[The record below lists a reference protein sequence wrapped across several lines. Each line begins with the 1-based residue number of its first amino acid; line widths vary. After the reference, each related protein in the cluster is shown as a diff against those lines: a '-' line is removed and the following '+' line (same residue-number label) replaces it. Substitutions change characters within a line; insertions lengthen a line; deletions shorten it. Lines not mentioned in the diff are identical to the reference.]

1 MDLPFRITVCGL
13 QELSGHAAAGVTHVL
28 SILDP
33 DFPSPTDFGDYGE
46 HARLELHFDDI
57 IDPQPGKIPPTEADV
72 RKLLA
77 FGRDLDAEMPTG
89 AHLLV
94 HCHAG
99 VSRSSASM
107 ALLLAQ
113 ATPERSGEEI
123 FAEILRIR
131 PQIWPNLRIVE
142 MGDAMLDRDGEL
154 VRAVHGIYRS
164 QARHRPE
171 LIEEMRGNGR
181 AREAAIA
188 DGA

>member
-1 MDLPFRITVCGL
+1 MELPFRITVCGL

-33 DFPSPTDFGDYGE
+33 DHPSPDDFGAYGE
-46 HARLELHFDDI
+46 HARLELRFDDI
-57 IDPQPGKIPPTEADV
+57 IDPVPGKILPTENDV
-72 RKLLA
+72 SRLLA

-107 ALLLAQ
+107 SLLLAQ
-113 ATPERSGEEI
+113 ATPERPGPEI
-123 FAEILRIR
+123 FGEVLAIR

-142 MGDAMLDRDGEL
+142 MGDALLGRGGDL
-154 VRAVHGIYRS
+154 VRAVHQLYRQ
-164 QARHRPE
+164 QAQRRPE
-171 LIEEMRGNGR
+171 LIDEMRNNGR
-181 AREAAIA
+181 AREVAIA
-188 DGA
+188 SA